1 MARWL
6 RYLHDGASG
15 FGRLDGET
23 IQVHAGDL
31 FADPTPTGATLSLS
45 EVTVDLPCRPSKYI
59 ALWNNFHASA
69 EKQGLTRPDVP
80 LYFVKPASC

>member
-1 MARWL
+1 MTRWIGFV
-6 RYLHDGASG
+6 HDGEPG
-15 FGRLDGET
+15 FGRLDGER
-23 IQVHAGDL
+23 IEVCEGDL
-31 FADPTPTGATLSLS
+31 FGENRSTGQVLALA
-45 EVTVDLPCRPSKYI
+45 EVSVGLPCRPSKMI